1 MANAKKC
8 DRCGKYFDKRTSIA
22 DPLNDKFNFNY
33 ISIGENKID
42 LCEGC
47 LNSFVDWL
55 KDEESHEEVFDSG
68 EEYVETDTKC
78 DMCKYLNE
86 CIANRNCFNAA
97 ISKDSR
103 KHYVHSPGAECKAEE
118 EAFEYYF
125 GSTTYADKGGDSN
138 E

>member
-8 DRCGKYFDKRTSIA
+8 DRCGKYFDKRTSIT

-33 ISIGENKID
+33 ICTNEDDDNIAVMRVPFKID

-68 EEYVETDTKC
+68 KKYVETDTAC
-78 DMCKYLNE
+78 DEEACKY
-86 CIANRNCFNAA
+86 C
-97 ISKDSR
+97 
-103 KHYVHSPGAECKAEE
+103 
-118 EAFEYYF
+118 F
-125 GSTTYADKGGDSN
+125 GSTTYADKGGESN